1 MDLTS
6 KQQLFVSHYV
16 DCWNGTLAAERAGYK
31 GDRNTLGVVAHQNL
45 RNPKI
50 AAAIEQHIESIMPAG
65 EVLTLLADQARGSM
79 ADFIDVDTN
88 TLDLQKAAQA
98 GKLHLVK
105 KFTRVDTETSSR
117 VSIEIHDAQSALGLL
132 GKHHGLFKEVIDVHF
147 NPGELTDEQLA
158 RIAAGEDP
166 QTVIRNG

>member
-1 MDLTS
+1 MAIS
-6 KQQLFVSHYV
+6 SMQQIWLKVYLST
-16 DCWNGTLAAERAGYK
+16 WNATEAARQAGYK
-31 GDRNTLGVVAHQNL
+31 DPEQAGYENKRKQEL
-45 RNPKI
+45 

-65 EVLTLLADQARGSM
+65 EVLQRLADHARGSM

-88 TLDLQKAAQA
+88 TLDLQKAAQE
-98 GKLHLVK
+98 GKLHLIK

-166 QTVIRNG
+166 QMVIRNG

>member
-1 MDLTS
+1 MAIS
-6 KQQLFVSHYV
+6 SMQQIWLKVYLST
-16 DCWNGTLAAERAGYK
+16 WNATEAARQAGYK
-31 GDRNTLGVVAHQNL
+31 DPEQAGYENKRKQEL
-45 RNPKI
+45 
-50 AAAIEQHIESIMPAG
+50 AAAIDQHIESIMPAG

-88 TLDLQKAAQA
+88 TLDLQKAAKA
-98 GKLHLVK
+98 GKLHLIK
-105 KFTRVDTETSSR
+105 KFTRVDTETSTR

-132 GKHHGLFKEVIDVHF
+132 GKHHGLFKEVVEVHF

-166 QTVIRNG
+166 QQVIRNG